1 MNPSFEART
10 TEARTTALFVSEVVS
25 KALQLVDDRRGM

>member
-1 MNPSFEART
+1 MNPSF
-10 TEARTTALFVSEVVS
+10 EARTTALFVSEVVS